1 MLQGIDRSRE
11 TSGALLPHGVRRA
24 MLAVVLLMLVGA
36 GWLAYVRGPA
46 ILLDLSGMASLFC
59 L

>member
-1 MLQGIDRSRE
+1 MSSSADQSR
-11 TSGALLPHGVRRA
+11 ALLPRGVRRSLLTA
-24 MLAVVLLMLVGA
+24 LAVVLAGA